1 MLESMNVTKRYGSKR
16 ALDGV
21 NIKIEP
27 GHIYGLLGPN
37 GSGKSTWMK
46 MAAGLI
52 IPNEG
57 EMLFDG
63 EPVGTASKAH
73 IAYMP
78 TEPYFYSYMRIKDA
92 GKYYQDFFED
102 FDMALF
108 EQMLAEMDLQP
119 DLKVKTL
126 SSGMAA
132 KMKIAITLARHA
144 RVYLLDE
151 PLNGIDLLAR
161 EDIVRA
167 IIGSMDDDAALV
179 VSSHLVEELEK
190 VIDSVIFM
198 KDGQVAMTGDVEELR
213 VKTGKSV
220 VELYRDIYRDHIIMQ
235 EGR

>member
-1 MLESMNVTKRYGSKR
+1 MLESINVTKRYGSKR

-21 NIKIEP
+21 NIRIEP

-63 EPVGTASKAH
+63 EAVGTASKAH

-102 FDMALF
+102 FDMDLF
-108 EQMLAEMDLQP
+108 NHLLTEMELSP

-126 SSGMAA
+126 SSGMTA

-151 PLNGIDLLAR
+151 RGKEFRSVELAAWLSQRLAR
-161 EDIVRA
+161 
-167 IIGSMDDDAALV
+167 GGKALV
-179 VSSHLVEELEK
+179 FVIGGAYGFSQAVYDRADGKISLSRMTFSHQMVRT
-190 VIDSVIFM
+190 IFAE
-198 KDGQVAMTGDVEELR
+198 Q
-213 VKTGKSV
+213 
-220 VELYRDIYRDHIIMQ
+220 LYRAFTIVKGEPYHH
-235 EGR
+235 E